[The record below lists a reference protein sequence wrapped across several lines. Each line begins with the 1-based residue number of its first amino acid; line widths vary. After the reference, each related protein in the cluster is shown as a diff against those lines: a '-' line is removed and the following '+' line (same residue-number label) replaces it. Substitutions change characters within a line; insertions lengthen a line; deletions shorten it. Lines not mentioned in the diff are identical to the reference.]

1 MMGKIHTNA
10 LIENSAF
17 NATIIEIAAIVTNK
31 KA

>member
-1 MMGKIHTNA
+1 MGKIHTNA

-17 NATIIEIAAIVTNK
+17 NATIIEIAAIVTKK